1 MITEGENSL
10 EKIAD
15 FKAKT
20 NTNKHLEKEELSY
33 KDYNHFKAYIQYAF
47 DKADVVLPNN
57 AQVFIAHGNNKKDI
71 PVEKL
76 VLSEFYLLK
85 LIDLINPS
93 FNYWDNLPQ
102 IKSICDDWTAHN
114 TNDCRFTVEQMRIKH
129 IMFSQNSLI
138 RFMYFVKENIKIEHD

>member
-1 MITEGENSL
+1 MITEGTNSL

-20 NTNKHLEKEELSY
+20 NANKHLEKEGLSY
-33 KDYNHFKAYIQYAF
+33 KDYKHFKEYIQYAF

-85 LIDLINPS
+85 LIKLINPS
-93 FNYWDNLPQ
+93 FIYWDNLPQ
-102 IKSICDDWTAHN
+102 IKSICDDWTACN
-114 TNDCRFTVEQMRIKH
+114 NNDCRFTVEQMRIKH
-129 IMFSQNSLI
+129 IMFSQKSLM
-138 RFMYFVKENIKIEHD
+138 RFICLVKENIK